1 MTGGFDQLQRELG
14 AAQRR
19 LSVGRRP
26 PARPRRRVAKALL
39 PALTAAIVVA
49 VVVVAVL
56 AGAGGRHHSVRGN
69 SGSPKPPTDPTQPA
83 LSGNGTRTLPCD
95 ESIGNQSPPRDMRV
109 VLGVVA
115 LPASPGLR
123 QALQT
128 SRTGA
133 SSRLFAKTGLSV
145 RAGARFQ
152 LIVPIGLRSRLSIG
166 WGNAGEGHV
175 GSIIT
180 VAGCRAAHH
189 QWIDFAGGYWVT
201 RPMCAAL
208 IVAAEGRR
216 RRVQI
221 GIGKAC
227 PGQLPPPQPSQR

>member
-19 LSVGRRP
+19 LSVGPRP
-26 PARPRRRVAKALL
+26 PARPRRRAVRALL
-39 PALTAAIVVA
+39 PVLAAAIVVA
-49 VVVVAVL
+49 VVVVVL
-56 AGAGGRHHSVRGN
+56 AAAGGRHHSVPGN
-69 SGSPKPPTDPTQPA
+69 SGSPKPPSHPTQPA
-83 LSGNGTRTLPCD
+83 NGIRSLPCD
-95 ESIGNQSPPRDMRV
+95 ESIGNQSPPRDLRV

-115 LPASPGLR
+115 LPASPGLSR
-123 QALQT
+123 ALQT

-133 SSRLFAKTGLSV
+133 GSRLFAKTGLSV

-152 LIVPIGLRSRLSIG
+152 LIVPTRLRSRLSIG

-175 GSIIT
+175 GSTIA
-180 VAGCRAAHH
+180 VAGCQAPHH

-208 IVAAEGRR
+208 TVAAEGRR

>member
-19 LSVGRRP
+19 LSVGPQP

-39 PALTAAIVVA
+39 PALAAAIVVA

-56 AGAGGRHHSVRGN
+56 AGAGGRHHALPS
-69 SGSPKPPTDPTQPA
+69 SGSPTPPSHPTQPA
-83 LSGNGTRTLPCD
+83 SSANRVRTLPCD

-123 QALQT
+123 RALQT

-152 LIVPIGLRSRLSIG
+152 LIVPTELRSRLSIG

-180 VAGCRAAHH
+180 VAGCQAPHR

-208 IVAAEGRR
+208 IVAGEGRR